1 MILKKIKIENI
12 RSYGTAEIDIPEGI
26 VLFEGDIGSGK
37 STILMCIEF
46 VLFGLPAGGGKA
58 LLAKKKD
65 SGSVTLNFEAGGVE
79 YQIARGLTSK
89 NDAVQ
94 QDSSRSY
101 IIANRSKQVLSPTD
115 LKKRVMDILKFNEPV
130 SARAESKIF
139 RYAVFTPQE
148 EMKSVLAD
156 ADKRLATIRKAFR
169 IEDYIQAVEN
179 AESLVKEIKARMS
192 ALAERF
198 ADLAELREAK
208 LTCEKEAESL
218 AGIIDA
224 TKARLRE
231 EESANRA
238 IKDELASLQAKS
250 RSAVEL
256 ESRIASIAKQI
267 EIYQKEIA
275 RARSDAARSNEI
287 IKKIDAEIERLNRM
301 AKPTEIPL
309 GVIKAEIERKSR
321 LEARENETR
330 LDAGRL
336 KSRIVELEGNLGSSA
351 DADVEMLRGEI
362 SKAEAMSANTEAE
375 RAKLQRQQNE
385 WSEKR
390 GELSAKANLAASE
403 LEKIA
408 KLGTKCHVCKNEIT
422 QEHKAKLESEMRSIA
437 DGAQKEIDQLNEDNA
452 RTAGALKECEDRL
465 KSYRSEME
473 EKRRIIPM
481 ITELNK
487 DRQNMEQ
494 LKQDADSISAEMEQ
508 YPEGLSGSAAYLAE
522 LREKL
527 VEYQNAQ
534 SQALVKQENRQAQSE
549 QLLKIGAKIESAEKE
564 IRQLEQDKS
573 EAQSGLAEFAGIA
586 ASIKECQGR
595 LDESGRRSSELNQTL
610 GRQNED
616 LENKKEKA
624 SEYGARI
631 TEAASW
637 KKEHGR
643 LDDYCLW
650 ISKYF
655 VPSVR
660 TIERQVMVQT
670 QEQFNKRYRMWYDMM
685 IDDPTKETII
695 DENFTPSVRQD
706 GFVQDVSYL
715 SGGEKTG
722 IALAYRLALNSLMRD
737 ETDSLK
743 SNLLILDEPT
753 DGFSDSQLAKMK
765 DILDKLESK
774 QIILVSHEKEL
785 ETFAGTVFKVT
796 KESGESRISA
806 ES

>member
-12 RSYGTAEIDIPEGI
+12 RSYGTAEIEIPEGI

-198 ADLAELREAK
+198 ADLTELREAK
-208 LTCEKEAESL
+208 LACEKEAELL

-330 LDAGRL
+330 LGAGRL
-336 KSRIVELEGNLGSSA
+336 KSRIAELEGNLGSFA

-508 YPEGLSGSAAYLAE
+508 SPEGLSGSAAYLAE

-534 SQALVKQENRQAQSE
+534 SQALAKQENRQAQSE